1 MTILSVIITLI
12 MIGIVA
18 YLLTNKY
25 NPQAVLLFSGL
36 TMMGIALVMSYDLPD
51 MKKSTGLGAF
61 DLFAMITE
69 ILSDKGS
76 KVGLMIM
83 TIGGFVAYMRHI
95 GASDALVYVCTKP
108 ITFLK
113 KTPYFAAS
121 CVIPIGQ
128 FLFMS
133 TPSATGLG
141 LLLMA
146 SIFPVLT
153 KLGISRVSVVSVIT
167 ACTVFDMG
175 PASANT
181 AQASHQVELE
191 AVDYFLHHQ
200 LPLTIPLTIVLM
212 TVYFFVNKYYDKKEG
227 YLDKENEQDSGE
239 FTVTAPLYYAVLP
252 VMPLMLLM
260 IFSPTFDLFEPPIT
274 LDTTTAM
281 LTCTI
286 VGMVLE
292 LIRKRDLKDIMSSMK
307 IFWEGMGK
315 VFASVVTLIVCAQ
328 MFSKGLISLGF
339 IEHLVNASQSAG
351 LGFEGISI
359 LMTTMIFFA
368 SMLMG
373 SGNASFFSFGP
384 LVPHIAAQ
392 LGGNKIGMILSM
404 QLASSMGRATSPI
417 AGVIIATSELAGIS
431 SFDLAKRNLIPL
443 LSVLVSM
450 FIIKSVF

>member
-1 MTILSVIITLI
+1 MTIISVIVTLVVI
-12 MIGIVA
+12 ATVA

-25 NPQAVLLFSGL
+25 NPQAVLLSSGL
-36 TMMGIALVMSYDLPD
+36 LMMVVALFMGLGLPE
-51 MKKSTGLGAF
+51 MNKSTGLAFF
-61 DLFAMITE
+61 DLFAMIKE
-69 ILSDKGS
+69 VLADKGA

-95 GASDALVYVCTKP
+95 GASDALVYVSTKP
-108 ITFLK
+108 LK
-113 KTPYFAAS
+113 YMRKFPYLAAV

-128 FLFMS
+128 FLFMC

-146 SIFPVLT
+146 SIYPVLVR
-153 KLGISRVSVVSVIT
+153 LGISKVSAVSVIT

-181 AQASHQVELE
+181 AQASHQVGLE
-191 AVDYFLHHQ
+191 AVQYFLQHQ
-200 LPLTIPLTIVLM
+200 LPLTVPLTVVLM
-212 TVYFFVNKYYDKKEG
+212 ITYYFVNRYYDKKQGLQDEVP
-227 YLDKENEQDSGE
+227 LDDADE
-239 FTVTAPLYYAVLP
+239 FTVDAPLYYAFLP
-252 VMPLMLLM
+252 VMPLVLLM
-260 IFSPTFDLFEPPIT
+260 IFTPTFELFDPPIT

-281 LTCTI
+281 LICT
-286 VGMVLE
+286 VTGMIFEVV
-292 LIRKRDLKDIMSSMK
+292 RKRDVKNVLGSMK

-339 IEHLVNASQSAG
+339 IDHLVSASQSLG
-351 LGFEGISI
+351 LSFFGVTI
-359 LMTTMIFFA
+359 LMTVMIFFA

-384 LVPHIAAQ
+384 LVPNIAAQ
-392 LGGNKIGMILSM
+392 LGGDKIGMILSM

-417 AGVIIATSELAGIS
+417 AGVIIATSDLAGIS

-443 LSVLVSM
+443 ITGLVSM
-450 FIIKSVF
+450 FVLKTVF

>member
-1 MTILSVIITLI
+1 MIFISVLITLV
-12 MIGIVA
+12 MIGGVA

-36 TMMGIALVMSYDLPD
+36 LMMVFALLLGLNLPTM
-51 MKKSTGLGAF
+51 KQNTGLPFF
-61 DLFAMITE
+61 DLFAMTKE
-69 ILSDKGS
+69 VLADKGA

-95 GASDALVYVCTKP
+95 GASDALVYVCIKP
-108 ITFLK
+108 LK
-113 KTPYFAAS
+113 LMRKTPYFAAS

-128 FLFMS
+128 FLFMC

-146 SIFPVLT
+146 SIYPVLVR
-153 KLGISRVSVVSVIT
+153 LGISKVSAVSVIT

-181 AQASHQVELE
+181 AQASHQVEME
-191 AVDYFLHHQ
+191 AVQYFLHHQ
-200 LPLTIPLTIVLM
+200 LPLTIPMTIILM
-212 TVYFFVNKYYDKKEG
+212 IVYFFINRFYDTKQGLRDEVE
-227 YLDKENEQDSGE
+227 LVDGE
-239 FTVTAPLYYAVLP
+239 DFTVSAPLYYAFLP
-252 VMPLMLLM
+252 VMPLVLLM
-260 IFSPTFDLFEPPIT
+260 IFSPTFKLFDPPIT

-281 LTCTI
+281 LICTI
-286 VGMVLE
+286 TGMSLE
-292 LIRKRDLKDIMSSMK
+292 LIRKKNLKDIMGSMK

-339 IEHLVNASQSAG
+339 IDNLVNASQSLG
-351 LGFEGISI
+351 LGFEGVSI
-359 LMTTMIFFA
+359 LMTVMIFLA

-392 LGGNKIGMILSM
+392 LGGNKVGMILSM

-443 LSVLVSM
+443 VVGLISM
-450 FIIKSVF
+450 FILKTVF

>member
-1 MTILSVIITLI
+1 MTFISVIITLL
-12 MIGIVA
+12 MIGAVA

-25 NPQAVLLFSGL
+25 NPQAVLLSSGVL
-36 TMMGIALVMSYDLPD
+36 MMVIALLLGMQLPTL
-51 MKKSTGLGAF
+51 KSSTGLPFF
-61 DLFAMITE
+61 DLFAMIKE
-69 ILSDKGS
+69 VLADKGA

-95 GASDALVYVCTKP
+95 GASDALVFVCTKP
-108 ITFLK
+108 LK
-113 KTPYFAAS
+113 YMRKTPYFAAS

-128 FLFMS
+128 FLFMC

-146 SIFPVLT
+146 SIYPVLVQ
-153 KLGISRVSVVSVIT
+153 LGISRISAVSVIT

-181 AQASHQVELE
+181 AQASYQIGMD
-191 AVDYFLHHQ
+191 AVQYFLHHQ
-200 LPLTIPLTIVLM
+200 LPLTIPLTIILM
-212 TVYFFVNKYYDKKEG
+212 LLYFFVNRYYDQKDNLTKEVV
-227 YLDKENEQDSGE
+227 ENESKE
-239 FTVTAPLYYAVLP
+239 FTVDAPLYYAFLP
-252 VMPLMLLM
+252 VMPLVLLM
-260 IFSPTFDLFEPPIT
+260 IFSKTFKFFEPPIT

-281 LTCTI
+281 LICTAT
-286 VGMVLE
+286 GMVLE
-292 LIRKRDLKDIMSSMK
+292 GVRKRNLKDTMGSMK

-328 MFSKGLISLGF
+328 IFSKGLISLGF
-339 IEHLVNASQSAG
+339 IDNLVTGSQNMG
-351 LGFEGISI
+351 LGFEGVSI
-359 LMTTMIFFA
+359 LMTIMIFLA

-384 LVPHIAAQ
+384 LVPTIAAQ
-392 LGGNKIGMILSM
+392 LGGNKVGMILSM

-417 AGVIIATSELAGIS
+417 AGVIIATAELAGIS

-443 LSVLVSM
+443 VVGLISM
-450 FIIKSVF
+450 FALKTVF

>member
-1 MTILSVIITLI
+1 MTILSVVITI
-12 MIGIVA
+12 VMIGIVA
-18 YLLTNKY
+18 YLLTKKY

-36 TMMGIALVMSYDLPD
+36 IMMAVALLMGYDLPE

-69 ILSDKGS
+69 TLSDKGS

-95 GASDALVYVCTKP
+95 GASDALVYVSTKP
-108 ITFLK
+108 LTYLR
-113 KTPYFAAS
+113 KTPYLAAS

-153 KLGISRVSVVSVIT
+153 KLGISKVSVVSVIT
-167 ACTVFDMG
+167 ACTVFDLG

-212 TVYFFVNKYYDKKEG
+212 IVYFFVNKYYDKKEG
-227 YLDKENEQDSGE
+227 HFDKEKQEDGE
-239 FTVTAPLYYAVLP
+239 SFKVTAPLYYALLP
-252 VMPLMLLM
+252 VMPLLLLM
-260 IFSPTFDLFEPPIT
+260 IFSPTFDLFEPPVT

-281 LTCTI
+281 LACTLL
-286 VGMVLE
+286 GMVLE
-292 LIRKRDLKDIMSSMK
+292 LIRKRDLKDMMSSMK
-307 IFWEGMGK
+307 IFWEGMGR

-339 IEHLVNASQSAG
+339 IDHLVDASQGAG
-351 LGFEGISI
+351 FGFEGVSI
-359 LMTTMIFFA
+359 LMTTLIFLA

-373 SGNASFFSFGP
+373 SGNDSFFSFGP

-443 LSVLVSM
+443 TVGLISM
-450 FIIKSVF
+450 FILKSVF